1 MQHGLPA
8 RPLRRHRQSTRDVTV
23 ATPDWSRS
31 QQFGLRLGL
40 VSRVRSSSSSRSQE
54 QTFGISLKAKCVGMA
69 FDLQAKVSRSRPV
82 LKPRYRSGISATDL
96 TVRLRLSLPLE
107 GVVLF
112 DITGSYETCAGS
124 TCSEICRAQLRPG
137 KATSSSSSAHQ

>member
-1 MQHGLPA
+1 VQHGLPA

-40 VSRVRSSSSSRSQE
+40 VSRFQVFVFVSVSRTNVWDRSQG
-54 QTFGISLKAKCVGMA
+54 QVCGMA

-124 TCSEICRAQLRPG
+124 TCSEICCAQLRPG